1 MRRFCPKYESTIP
14 FRVSRKWNFE
24 ILWNPWNH
32 GRFGSQMITQKLHST
47 LLGTTDLTY
56 HKSRARH
63 EMSSSWNKI
72 LNSTSHN
79 VSESDLTYHYVG
91 RLCRNHSLSF
101 NITSNQHKKRLTIG
115 VPWSLQRWH
124 SVDYLN
130 IYRHKIFP
138 FDKFSSIF
146 DFNKIIMLFQKY
158 LIITGNVLV
167 MYSNFQRGRGWCP
180 RSLRLSPKISASQ
193 GTGF

>member
-115 VPWSLQRWH
+115 VHRNPDLVFAKMVLSRLLEHLSTQDF
-124 SVDYLN
+124 SVRQVF
-130 IYRHKIFP
+130 I
-138 FDKFSSIF
+138 
-146 DFNKIIMLFQKY
+146 DFLFQQNYHVVSKV
-158 LIITGNVLV
+158 LDHHWKCASNV
-167 MYSNFQRGRGWCP
+167 
-180 RSLRLSPKISASQ
+180 
-193 GTGF
+193 